1 MSAPEIKGWCP
12 GAWRPM
18 RSGDG
23 LVVRVRP
30 WLGQIDRA
38 QALGLADLAER
49 HGSGV
54 IDVTSRANLQ
64 LRGIDEAAHPAVIE
78 GLSTLALLDETPEAE
93 AHRNI
98 VLDPFRSD
106 PAQAGL
112 AMALSEALQGAE
124 FAALPG
130 KFGFVIDAGA
140 GRLADVSGDIR
151 IERAAEG
158 LILRADGCATGRAV
172 ADMDA
177 ALGTALALTR
187 WFIASGGIGADGRG
201 RMARHVAAHP
211 LPADLA
217 GAVAPVQAPS
227 APHPG
232 ALHEGLCIAAA
243 FGQFST
249 DSLRALAGALDAG
262 QPIRVTPFR
271 MLFVPGLAQAPAHPD
286 LITDP
291 ADPLLRVTACPGA
304 PFCPQASVETRPLA
318 RRLAAVTPLPLHVSG
333 CAKGC
338 ALPGPA
344 PLTLTGRD
352 GAFDLVRGG
361 APWDDPAHRGLDTD
375 TLDLRTL

>member
-38 QALGLADLAER
+38 QALGLAELAER

-54 IDVTSRANLQ
+54 IDATSRANLQ
-64 LRGIDEAAHPAVIE
+64 LRGITDAAHPAVIA
-78 GLSTLALLDETPEAE
+78 GLSALGLLDETPEAE

-106 PAQAGL
+106 PAQARLSAAL
-112 AMALSEALQGAE
+112 AEALQGAE
-124 FAALPG
+124 FAALPN
-130 KFGFVIDAGA
+130 KFGFVVDAEA
-140 GRLADVSGDIR
+140 GRLAEISGDIR
-151 IERAAEG
+151 IEASAEG
-158 LILRADGCATGRAV
+158 LIVRADGCETGRAV
-172 ADMDA
+172 ADMDE
-177 ALGTALALTR
+177 ALDTALALTR

-217 GAVAPVQAPS
+217 GAVAPVHAPS

-232 ALHEGLCIAAA
+232 ALQEGLCIAAA
-243 FGQFST
+243 FGQFSA
-249 DSLRALAGALDAG
+249 DSLRALAGVLDAG

-304 PFCPQASVETRPLA
+304 PFCPQATIATRPLA
-318 RRLAAVTPLPLHVSG
+318 RRLAAVTPVPLHVSG

-344 PLTLTGRD
+344 PLTLTGRM
-352 GAFDLVRGG
+352 GKCDLVRDG
-361 APWDDPAHRGLDTD
+361 APWDEPAHRDLDPATF
-375 TLDLRTL
+375 DLRTL